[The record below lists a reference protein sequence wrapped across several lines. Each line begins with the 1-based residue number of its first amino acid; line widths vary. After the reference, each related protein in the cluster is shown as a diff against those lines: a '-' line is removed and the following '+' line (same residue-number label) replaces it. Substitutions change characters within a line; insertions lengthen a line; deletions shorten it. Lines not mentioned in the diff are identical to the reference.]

1 MRFTLCAIGT
11 WGDVAPFMTLGR
23 VLRQRGAEVAFAA
36 PPEFATAVVDAGLNF
51 HPIAP
56 TCTPLVKEVSTM
68 TGSPLSALGL
78 LVRAT
83 KVITQEALTELPAI
97 AEGSHM
103 LVATGIAYAA
113 PHVAEALGIPY
124 RAVCVCPRWYP
135 SRSHPPTADAAVRR
149 PKPVNSAA
157 WWINDWS
164 TDRMLDEVVNP
175 WRSGQS
181 LSRVTGL
188 YGRMIGLSGERFL
201 AADEALAP
209 LPDDIEGTRRVSA
222 MPSFQPDSLPR
233 QVEDFLASGEP
244 PVYIGF
250 GSMQPK
256 DAGRLLDLVLESA
269 SALNVRTIIPQIWV
283 QAASRSTPGACL
295 AVGHV
300 AFSQLFPR
308 LAAVVHHGGAG
319 TTTTAARSGVPQLVI
334 PHVMDQY
341 YWGHRV
347 HELGIGPRPLA
358 SNRLSAR
365 RLSAKLRETL
375 DSTVI
380 AEKARSVAGQLA
392 GRDGATELAKAL
404 CRDLS

>member
-23 VLRQRGAEVAFAA
+23 VLLQRGAEVSFAA
-36 PPEFATAVVDAGLNF
+36 PPEFATAVADVGLDF

-56 TCTPLVKEVSTM
+56 TCTPLVEEVSTM

-83 KVITQEALTELPAI
+83 KVITHEALTELPTI

-135 SRSHPPTADAAVRR
+135 SRHHPPTADAAVRR

-175 WRSGQS
+175 WRSRQS

-233 QVEDFLASGEP
+233 QVEDFLSSGEP
-244 PVYIGF
+244 PVYIGY
-250 GSMQPK
+250 GSMHPK

-269 SALNVRTIIPQIWV
+269 SALNVRTIIPEKWV
-283 QAASRSTPGACL
+283 QTASRSTPGACL

-308 LAAVVHHGGAG
+308 LSAVVHHGGAG

-334 PHVMDQY
+334 PHVMDQH

-358 SNRLSAR
+358 CNRLSAR
-365 RLSAKLRETL
+365 RLSAALRETL

-380 AEKARSVAGQLA
+380 AEKANSVAGQLA